1 MLKTKIGLKGEEI
14 AKAYLQKN
22 KVCILREDYR
32 FLKCQ
37 VDLIGLYQN
46 RIIAYEVKT
55 TQDPTYQ
62 EHLIYRLSARQLQRI
77 QKATF
82 HFMKTHGIYKEMQV
96 DFLGITLVDQVSS
109 IQHIADIQYFIG

>member
-1 MLKTKIGLKGEEI
+1 MQKNKIGLEGEEI
-14 AKAYLQKN
+14 AKAYLQQN
-22 KVCILREDYR
+22 EVQILAVDYR
-32 FLKCQ
+32 FLRCQ
-37 VDLIGLYQN
+37 VDLIGLFKNQL
-46 RIIAYEVKT
+46 IAYEVKT
-55 TQDPTYQ
+55 TQDPTYE

-109 IQHIADIQYFIG
+109 IQHIRDIQYFIG